1 MPKSEKISEMIKFQ
15 KYENQKEGK
24 EYINNTNEISLYD
37 KDVQLISDN
46 GKIYYYLN

>member
-1 MPKSEKISEMIKFQ
+1 MPEKISEMIKFQ
-15 KYENQKEGK
+15 KYKNQKEEK

-37 KDVQLISDN
+37 KDVQLINDN

>member
-1 MPKSEKISEMIKFQ
+1 MIRFQ
-15 KYENQKEGK
+15 KYENQREEK
-24 EYINNTNEISLYD
+24 EYINSINKVNLYD